1 MQIKLDKVEKIIL
14 LGGGRL
20 LIGLARW
27 CKCNGDQLFIVTS
40 PRHTEEI
47 IESGKTFAEI
57 LSLENISFIVVE
69 EISSNE
75 VKNYLG
81 NLSNAFCLSLGAAWI
96 FKKETIKTLF
106 KEKLF
111 NLHGTKLPQN
121 RGGGGFS
128 WQILMGCRFGF
139 CQLHLID
146 SGVDTGEIVKTNEFL
161 YPPSCRIPKEYESFS
176 YQKNLNFIIEFIKEI
191 KQFGLDEKTFK
202 QPEYFSSY
210 FPRLNTLQ
218 NGWINW
224 DEHILDLEKF
234 ICAFD
239 EPYAGAKCLWK
250 GITVTIKKVC
260 VDFSDQNFHPYQ
272 VGIVYRK
279 NKNWLCVCANG
290 GSLIIE
296 KINDKNG
303 LSILKDIKEGDRL
316 ITNTN
321 AIQSRL
327 NRVIYTPK
335 GIKNNFN

>member
-1 MQIKLDKVEKIIL
+1 M
-14 LGGGRL
+14 
-20 LIGLARW
+20 
-27 CKCNGDQLFIVTS
+27 
-40 PRHTEEI
+40 
-47 IESGKTFAEI
+47 
-57 LSLENISFIVVE
+57 
-69 EISSNE
+69 
-75 VKNYLG
+75 
-81 NLSNAFCLSLGAAWI
+81 
-96 FKKETIKTLF
+96 
-106 KEKLF
+106 
-111 NLHGTKLPQN
+111 
-121 RGGGGFS
+121 
-128 WQILMGCRFGF
+128 
-139 CQLHLID
+139 
-146 SGVDTGEIVKTNEFL
+146 
-161 YPPSCRIPKEYESFS
+161 
-176 YQKNLNFIIEFIKEI
+176 
-191 KQFGLDEKTFK
+191 
-202 QPEYFSSY
+202 
-210 FPRLNTLQ
+210 
-218 NGWINW
+218 
-224 DEHILDLEKF
+224 DLEKF